1 MSGWQIAIVGRA
13 CVLPGALSPAQ
24 LWDAVREGRD
34 LIGSAP
40 PGRWR
45 MPIDRALGSAD
56 APQPDR
62 AWNDRGG
69 YVEGFETI
77 WDPNGFALPAEDI
90 ETLDPLVHWL
100 LHCSREAMREAHSD
114 SARVGAVFGNLGFP
128 SEAMASYADSVWRG
142 DTVGADPRNRFMSGG
157 TAAVLQQA
165 LQLEGGALSLD
176 AACASSLYA
185 IKLACDRLREGSADL
200 MLAGAVQ
207 RADDLF
213 LHMGFSALQAL
224 SRSGRSRPFHRDAD
238 GLLPAEGC
246 AMLALKRLDDAQRDG
261 DTVYGVIRA
270 IGLSN
275 DGRGKGLLVPDST
288 GQQRAMR
295 LAWEA
300 AELDPACA
308 SLLECHAT
316 GTPVGDATEL
326 QASAA
331 IFADAREL
339 PIGSLKSNLGH
350 LITVAGAAGLIKLTE
365 AMRHGI
371 RPPTLHVEQPT
382 AALQDT
388 PFRVLNA
395 AEDWSCEGQRVA
407 GLSAF
412 GFGGNN
418 AHLVLEEVD
427 SSHARVESPSPQPT
441 PRPSLLRGRSEPREP
456 MARLRGP
463 SPRTRARGFNPRP
476 LSVSGSWAGQSAH
489 TEERSRP
496 AQQEGA
502 KRLAAAMA
510 AERERVSNHLADGP
524 IAIIALGILAGP
536 CRSRTEFTDALFA
549 GKNLRN
555 ADGESPIDAITL
567 DLHGLRVPPND
578 LAQALPQQLA
588 MLQAAREAMAEVSVL
603 PHERTAVFIGMEPD
617 AEVARFG
624 TRWRMHG
631 DAAQRDAVVPAL
643 QAAGVLGCMP
653 NIPANRLSSAFDL
666 GGPAFTLQ
674 AGEQSAL
681 AALDIACRGL
691 RLGEFDAALIGAVDF
706 GCEPV
711 NRAASGRPS
720 ADAAVA
726 FVLKRL
732 ADAERDGDR
741 VYALVEAA
749 TASAF
754 EPLPDLGERIG
765 RSGAAE
771 GGLRLAA
778 AALCL
783 HHGRTLDG
791 RPWLPHLVADADE
804 RVSVGQG
811 PPYDM
816 RGFCAQADGLPALQL
831 RVAAGQPRRSETPS
845 PRLYAF
851 AGQDRAAVLAALLDG
866 DEGLQGTARLVI
878 VCSDAEFDAHRARA
892 IAHLREGAP
901 AGHAIHFRKSPISGD
916 VAFAF
921 AGAGAAYRGMGRALL
936 EHLPQLG
943 DRLAQQSQRL
953 ATALSWAFDPAEP
966 QPSVLQQLWGAS
978 ALSQLHLALSEEVLG
993 LKADAWLGYSSGE
1006 TNALVA
1012 AGVWREPD
1020 TLITRMEASGL
1031 ATRELGGEFAAV
1043 ASQWGEAVRWASW
1056 TVLASP
1062 DAVREAIADLPR
1074 VYLAIINGESDC
1086 LIAGDAAGC
1095 GTAVQRLGAA
1105 RCLAL
1110 DYPFAVHVPE
1120 LSALRDQ
1127 WLELHT
1133 LPSHA
1138 PRHGRIYST
1147 AWGHSYTPDTESC
1160 ARAILDQAEQSL
1172 DIRPLVLQ
1180 AWADGVRIFIEHG
1193 PRSGFGRAIRD
1204 ILGYRECLVVSLD
1217 RQGQGIEAVLHAVAA
1232 LLAAGVS
1239 LNHEHLTDLL
1249 APARQLPAAK
1259 RPMRFAG
1266 HWPAVQM
1273 ADCDSAQREVSDT
1286 PIPEAVMQDQI
1297 QIMSPAPVLPS
1308 VFSSVPGVCATTAQ
1322 PAVVM
1327 AKPPLLQDIAPARGA
1342 HPALAAWQDQL
1353 AHISS
1358 VHGDFL
1364 RRQRVAQAG
1373 FLAQRRV
1380 AQAMLLG
1387 SPAGAVNAKAIASQA
1402 VIRVLRDG
1410 AQSAPLSLREGGAGG
1425 EGDGIREH
1433 LLTMPSPP
1441 SVFTAKSE
1449 FFASSVPSPQ
1459 PLSPEGR
1466 GAQLSQASG
1475 LARETHTAPVTP
1487 LSSGNGEGSNTN
1499 PLSAS
1504 PNPPTGPYFTFEQLL
1519 IHADGRISDIFG
1531 PAFKSQD
1538 RYTLQV
1544 RMPRPPLL
1552 LADRVLGIEGE
1563 AGRLGAGRIWTE
1575 TDVSPNAWYLQH
1587 GRMPAG
1593 VMIEAGQA
1601 DLMLVSWQ
1609 GIDAHNRGERVY
1621 RLLGCELTYHGDLP
1635 RVGDTL
1641 RFDIHLDDHAAQG
1654 DVRLMFFHYDGMN
1667 GERPQLSVRK
1677 GQAGFFTAQELA
1689 ESAGCLWSP
1698 ESQQIVPDPRLD
1710 PADITCAPRTLD
1722 RAQLE
1727 AFADGNSAACFGQG
1741 FELARTHT
1749 RSPAIHSGRM
1759 LLLDRVTELEQNGG
1773 PWQRGYLRAEL
1784 DIHPQQWFFDGH
1796 FKNDPCMPG
1805 TLMFEACLQAMAI
1818 YLAGCGYTLKRDGW
1832 RFQPVPELPY
1842 QLQCRGQV
1850 TPSSKCLVTEIFVE
1864 ERISGPEPTVYADL
1878 LCTVDGLKAFHARR
1892 VALQLV
1898 PDWPLESDP
1907 VAGSDYSG
1915 RDVAVVDG
1923 FAFDQR
1929 AVLACALGKPSSAF
1943 GPMYRRFDGTMRV
1956 ARLPSPPYLFISRI
1970 AEVHGPIG
1978 VMRAGARV
1986 VAEYDL
1992 PESVWYLDEN
2002 GCRTMPFAVMLE
2014 AALQPCG
2021 WLSSY
2026 VGSALTVESELG
2038 FRNLDG
2044 EGTVLAELRGGDGI
2058 LRTEVELTD
2067 VSASAGMIIENFSVR
2082 CWLGER
2088 EVYRLRTVFGFFP
2101 PEALANQAGL
2111 PRAAA
2116 QAELL
2121 ARKSDRCIDLD
2132 DAQRE
2137 FFASDRPR
2145 LPGRKLR
2152 MIDRIEG
2159 WWPDAGAAGLG
2170 QLRAVKDVDPGEWFF
2185 QAHFFQDPVQPG
2197 SLGLEAMLQALQAAA
2212 LLKGLDEGIEAAR
2225 FESIALDRNHQ
2236 WKYRGQVL
2244 PHNRQVHTTL
2254 ELTTIERDVRGVL
2267 LLGDASLWVDGM
2279 RIYEA
2284 KGLGLRIVA
2293 GSA

>member
-24 LWDAVREGRD
+24 LWEAVRDGRD
-34 LIGSAP
+34 LIGTAP

-45 MPIDRALGSAD
+45 MPMDRALGSAD
-56 APQPDR
+56 TPQPDH

-69 YVEGFETI
+69 YVEGFEAI
-77 WDPNGFALPAEDI
+77 WNPEGFALPAKDLES
-90 ETLDPLVHWL
+90 LDPLVHWL
-100 LHCSREAMREAHSD
+100 LHCSRAVLGEAHSD
-114 SARVGAVFGNLGFP
+114 GARVGAIFGNLGFP
-128 SEAMASYADSVWRG
+128 SEAMASFADTVWRG
-142 DTVGADPRNRFMSGG
+142 AADSEDLRNRFMSGG
-157 TAAVLQQA
+157 TAVVLQQA
-165 LQLEGGALSLD
+165 LQLDGGALSLD

-185 IKLACDRLREGSADL
+185 IKLACDRLREGSVDL

-213 LHMGFSALQAL
+213 LHVGFSALQAL

-246 AMLALKRLDDAQRDG
+246 AMLALKRLADAQRDG
-261 DTVYGVIRA
+261 DTVYGVIRG

-300 AELDPACA
+300 AELDPARA

-371 RPPTLHVEQPT
+371 RPPTLHVDT
-382 AALQDT
+382 ATDALQNT
-388 PFRVLNA
+388 PFRLLHA
-395 AEDWSCEGQRVA
+395 AESWTCEGPRVA

-418 AHLVLEEVD
+418 AHLVLEEAY
-427 SSHARVESPSPQPT
+427 S
-441 PRPSLLRGRSEPREP
+441 
-456 MARLRGP
+456 
-463 SPRTRARGFNPRP
+463 SPRIKQSVRG
-476 LSVSGSWAGQSAH
+476 
-489 TEERSRP
+489 EERSRP

-502 KRLAAAMA
+502 KRLAAATA
-510 AERERVSNHLADGP
+510 AERERVSNHLGDEP
-524 IAIIALGILAGP
+524 IAIIALGILAGH
-536 CRSRTEFTDALFA
+536 CRSRAEFTEALFA
-549 GKNLRN
+549 GTNLRN

-567 DLHGLRVPPND
+567 DLDGLRVPPND
-578 LAQALPQQLA
+578 LALALPQQLA
-588 MLQAAREAMAEVSVL
+588 MLQVAREALAEVLEL
-603 PHERTAVFIGMEPD
+603 PRERTAVFIGMEPD

-624 TRWRMHG
+624 TRWRMQG

-674 AGEQSAL
+674 AREHSAL
-681 AALDIACRGL
+681 AALDMACRGL

-711 NRAASGRPS
+711 NRAAIGRPA

-749 TASAF
+749 TASAIDA
-754 EPLPDLGERIG
+754 LPDLGERFG
-765 RSGAAE
+765 CAGAAE

-783 HHGRTLDG
+783 HHRRKLDG
-791 RPWLPHLVADADE
+791 RPWLPKPALSLDE
-804 RVSVGQG
+804 RISVGQG
-811 PPYDM
+811 PPYDT
-816 RGFCAQADGLPALQL
+816 RGFRGQAEGLPALQL
-831 RVAAGQPRRSETPS
+831 RVATSQPRRSESPS

-851 AGQDRAAVLAALLDG
+851 AGQDRFAVIDALEAG
-866 DEGLQGTARLVI
+866 REGLQGPARLVL
-878 VCSDAEFDAHRARA
+878 VCSDAEFAAQRERG

-901 AGHAIHFRKSPISGD
+901 AGHAIHFREAPITGEL
-916 VAFAF
+916 AFAF
-921 AGAGAAYRGMGRALL
+921 AGAGAAYGGMGRALL

-943 DRLAQQSQRL
+943 CRLAQQSQRL
-953 ATALSWAFDPAEP
+953 ATALDWAFDPTEP
-966 QPSVLQQLWGAS
+966 RPSVLQQLWGAS
-978 ALSQLHLALSEEVLG
+978 ALSQLHLALSEDVLG

-1012 AGVWREPD
+1012 AGIWREPD
-1020 TLITRMEASGL
+1020 ALIARMEASGL
-1031 ATRELGGEFAAV
+1031 ATRELGGEFAAI
-1043 ASQWGEAVRWASW
+1043 ASQWGEPVRWASW

-1062 DAVREAIADLPR
+1062 ETVREAIADLPR
-1074 VYLAIINGESDC
+1074 VHLAIINGESDC

-1095 GTAVQRLGAA
+1095 DMAVQRLGAA

-1120 LSALRDQ
+1120 LAALRDQ

-1138 PRHGRIYST
+1138 PRQGRIYST
-1147 AWGHSYTPDTESC
+1147 AWGHSYSPDTESC
-1160 ARAILDQAEQSL
+1160 ARAILDQAEREL

-1180 AWADGVRIFIEHG
+1180 AWNDGVRIFIEHG
-1193 PRSGFGRAIRD
+1193 PRGGFGRAIRD
-1204 ILGYRECLVVSLD
+1204 ILGDRDCLVVSLD

-1232 LLAAGVS
+1232 LLAAGVAV
-1239 LNHEHLTDLL
+1239 NHARLTDLL
-1249 APARQLPAAK
+1249 TPARQLPTAK

-1266 HWPAVQM
+1266 HWPAVRI
-1273 ADCDSAQREVSDT
+1273 ARGERAVREISDT
-1286 PIPEAVMQDQI
+1286 RIPESIMQDQI
-1297 QIMSPAPVLPS
+1297 QIMQPAPMLPS
-1308 VFSSVPGVCATTAQ
+1308 VLSNVFGEAAAAVQ
-1322 PAVVM
+1322 PAVTM
-1327 AKPPLLQDIAPARGA
+1327 GQAPAIQPIALVRSQ
-1342 HPALAAWQDQL
+1342 HPALTAWQNQL
-1353 AHISS
+1353 SHISS
-1358 VHGDFL
+1358 VHSDFL
-1364 RRQRVAQAG
+1364 RRQQAAQAN
-1373 FLAQRRV
+1373 FLAQRGV

-1387 SPAGAVNAKAIASQA
+1387 SPAGAVNATAIASQA
-1402 VIRVLRDG
+1402 DIRVLRCG
-1410 AQSAPLSLREGGAGG
+1410 AQSAPLPLRGGGAGG
-1425 EGDGIREH
+1425 EGDGIRENFS
-1433 LLTMPSPP
+1433 TMPSPP
-1441 SVFTAKSE
+1441 SVFTAKSQ
-1449 FFASSVPSPQ
+1449 FSTPPRPSPQ

-1466 GAQLSQASG
+1466 GAQLSQA
-1475 LARETHTAPVTP
+1475 ARPTAIKHAAPTTP
-1487 LSSGNGEGSNTN
+1487 LISGSGESTSTDE
-1499 PLSAS
+1499 PASES
-1504 PNPPTGPYFTFEQLL
+1504 PNLPTGPLFTREQLL

-1538 RYTLQV
+1538 SFTLQV

-1563 AGRLGAGRIWTE
+1563 AGKLGAGRIWTE
-1575 TDVSPNAWYLQH
+1575 TDVAADAWYLQH

-1635 RVGDTL
+1635 RVGETL
-1641 RFDIHLDDHAAQG
+1641 RFDIHLDGHAAQG
-1654 DVRLMFFHYDGMN
+1654 DVRLMFFHYDSMN
-1667 GERPQLSVRK
+1667 GERSQLSVRK

-1698 ESQQIVPDPRLD
+1698 ESQDIVPEPRLD
-1710 PADITCAPRTLD
+1710 PPDVECAARALD
-1722 RAQLE
+1722 RKQLE
-1727 AFADGNSAACFGQG
+1727 AFATGDTAACFGTG

-1749 RSPAIHSGRM
+1749 RSPAIHAGRM
-1759 LLLDRVTELEQNGG
+1759 LLLDRVTELDQQGG
-1773 PWQRGYLRAEL
+1773 PWKRGYLRAEL
-1784 DIHPQQWFFDGH
+1784 DIFPQQWFFDGH

-1818 YLAGCGYTLKRDGW
+1818 YLAGCGYSLKRDGW
-1832 RFQPVPELPY
+1832 RYQPVPELPY

-1850 TPSSKCLVTEIFVE
+1850 IPTSKCLVTEVFVE
-1864 ERISGPEPTVYADL
+1864 ERISGPVPTLYADL

-1892 VALQLV
+1892 VALELV

-1907 VAGSDYSG
+1907 EAGRDDSG
-1915 RDVAVVDG
+1915 REVAVVDG
-1923 FAFDQR
+1923 FTFNER
-1929 AVLACALGKPSSAF
+1929 AVLACALGKPSTAF
-1943 GPMYRRFDGTMRV
+1943 GPMYQRFDGSMRV

-1986 VAEYDL
+1986 LAEYDL
-1992 PESVWYLDEN
+1992 PESVWYLDAN
-2002 GCRTMPFAVMLE
+2002 GCRTMPFAVLLE

-2026 VGSALTVESELG
+2026 VGSALTVDSELG

-2044 EGTVLAELRGGDGI
+2044 EGSVLSELRGGDGI

-2067 VSASAGMIIENFSVR
+2067 VSASAGMIIESFTVR

-2111 PRAAA
+2111 PRSAT
-2116 QAELL
+2116 QTELL
-2121 ARKSDRCIDLD
+2121 VRESDQSIDLD
-2132 DAQRE
+2132 AVPCER
-2137 FFASDRPR
+2137 FASDRPR
-2145 LPGRKLR
+2145 LPGPMLR

-2159 WWPDAGAAGLG
+2159 WWPEAGAAGLG
-2170 QLRAVKDVDPGEWFF
+2170 QLRAVKDIDPGEWFF

-2197 SLGLEAMLQALQAAA
+2197 SLGIEAMLQCLQAAA
-2212 LLKGLDEGIEAAR
+2212 LLLRLDEGVEAAR
-2225 FESIALDRNHQ
+2225 FECIALDRAHQ

-2254 ELTTIERDVRGVL
+2254 EITMIERDARGVL
-2267 LLGDASLWVDGM
+2267 LQGDASLWVDGM

-2284 KGLGLRIVA
+2284 KGLGLRVMA
-2293 GSA
+2293 DHA